1 MPSPDQ
7 PVSLSIDWALARIC
21 IERFG
26 PTAFALVVE
35 LAASASPGHGCAPVA
50 KASMR
55 ALADRLGLGKDTV
68 NRHLRKLITAGLI
81 EPLHADTPFATS
93 EYRLH
98 LTDIGIA
105 RHRSTRAKRRPRPS
119 PGTTQPPLPFTA

>member
-7 PVSLSIDWALARIC
+7 PVSLTIDWALARTC
-21 IERFG
+21 LERLG

-35 LAASASPGHGCAPVA
+35 LAATARPGGGHAPVA
-50 KASMR
+50 EASMR
-55 ALADRLGLGKDTV
+55 ALADRLGFGKDTV

-98 LTDIGIA
+98 LADTGIT
-105 RHRSTRAKRRPRPS
+105 RHRPTRAKRRSRQS
-119 PGTTQPPLPFTA
+119 DGTTQPSLPFTA